1 MYAYLYIHTHI
12 HNAILPSHKK
22 EEILS
27 FETTW
32 MKLEGIWLDEIS
44 LREKDEYHMV
54 SLVCVI

>member
-1 MYAYLYIHTHI
+1 M
-12 HNAILPSHKK
+12 
-22 EEILS
+22 S

-44 LREKDEYHMV
+44 QREKHEYHMV